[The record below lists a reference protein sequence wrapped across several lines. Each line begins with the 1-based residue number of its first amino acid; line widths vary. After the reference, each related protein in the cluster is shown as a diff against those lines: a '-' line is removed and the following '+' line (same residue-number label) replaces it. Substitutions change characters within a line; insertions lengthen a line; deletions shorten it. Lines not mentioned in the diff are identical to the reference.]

1 MAADDTTSPIW
12 VDPERMSGTPC
23 FTGTRVPVRN
33 LFDSLRYDNSLS
45 SFLESFPTVDRHQAI
60 AVLEMA
66 AAAVIPVGP
75 VAAPSG
81 PGRRER
87 TAAVVGR

>member
-1 MAADDTTSPIW
+1 MNPIW
-12 VDPERMSGTPC
+12 TDPERMSGTPC

-45 SFLESFPTVDRHQAI
+45 SFLESFPTVNREQAL

-66 AAAVIPVGP
+66 ATAVIP
-75 VAAPSG
+75 ASASLDSAP
-81 PGRRER
+81 PARQPA
-87 TAAVVGR
+87 TASK